1 MHGKAPLVPGS
12 MVTWIDDTAE
22 QVRAAL
28 YPRQLLGH
36 HVSWRWPH
44 LLYIHHLLKSIS
56 HGRKVTTHIFFV
68 QKDTNRYIFLKKDTI
83 RSFFLLKSYKLLLF
97 CMKSYKWFFFTQKY
111 RIVPFSY
118 CIFSSILYRYN
129 AFKHVAF
136 FVRYRFGSSTRE
148 IAFNFFSGMQ
158 HVIETTEWLQPAF
171 SSLSWPACQRSN

>member
-1 MHGKAPLVPGS
+1 MLCLTWPQGIPSPGGQVPERQTRWDDSRPVHGKAPLVPGS

-68 QKDTNRYIFLKKDTI
+68 QKDTNRYISLKKDTI

-97 CMKSYKWFFFTQKY
+97 CMKSYKWFFSHKSIELYLF
-111 RIVPFSY
+111 RIAYFHLF
-118 CIFSSILYRYN
+118 CIAITIVG
-129 AFKHVAF
+129 H
-136 FVRYRFGSSTRE
+136 
-148 IAFNFFSGMQ
+148 NF
-158 HVIETTEWLQPAF
+158 
-171 SSLSWPACQRSN
+171 R